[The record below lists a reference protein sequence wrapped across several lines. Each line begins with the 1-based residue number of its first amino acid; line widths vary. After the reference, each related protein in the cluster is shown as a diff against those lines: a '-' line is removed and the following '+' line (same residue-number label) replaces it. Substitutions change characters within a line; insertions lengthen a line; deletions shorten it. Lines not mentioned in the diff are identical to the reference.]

1 MPGGI
6 SVTRKIC
13 CLLVAAL
20 FFQPS
25 LARGDLSIEDLRLPV
40 SFHEAPSPYATVESI
55 KEEPDA
61 PGFLVFLV
69 ASPDNRY
76 TVHGLAKFR
85 QCVHEIDV
93 LQKIKEEES
102 VEGGMV
108 AGAADSLKDT
118 GRGLKNLVFHP
129 FNSVK
134 GLGKGVQKIGT
145 KVGDSFRDKEEGE
158 KAPASEGFLGSTKRE
173 LAKQLGLDVY
183 SRNEDVQDALDKM
196 AKARMGGKGVVMVAS
211 FFLPV
216 GLIAS
221 AVLTAS
227 GINNAADEL
236 VNDNDRSDL
245 YKLNAKALAAL
256 GFPKEKVTLFLNHP
270 YYTPRELTYLRFY
283 LEKLQ
288 QAKGFQ
294 AILDAAIQAQTEVPA
309 DKILH
314 EAQIAADSVVEAGPA
329 EELVLI
335 PEGILLEKKDK
346 VVLVTAYDYLDATP
360 LSENIARKV
369 LSFQAVSGKKGAEVW
384 NGGVLTPRVGGAYLL
399 KGIKARRMCLFE
411 AGTVEEKPVV

>member
-61 PGFLVFLV
+61 PGFLVFSV

-145 KVGDSFRDKEEGE
+145 KVGDSFRDKEDGE

-288 QAKGFQ
+288 QAEGFQ

-314 EAQIAADSVVEAGPA
+314 EAQMAADSVTEKSPVIQLR
-329 EELVLI
+329 LV
-335 PEGILLEKKDK
+335 PEGIILEKPEK
-346 VVLVTAYDYLDATP
+346 VLIVTAYDYLTVSP
-360 LSENIARKV
+360 LSERIEKIALQSKTE
-369 LSFQAVSGKKGAEVW
+369 LAGKPVEIW
-384 NGGVLTPRVGGAYLL
+384 NGGAVTPRWGGSLL
-399 KGIKARRMCLFE
+399 VKGIGVRRMCLF
-411 AGTVEEKPVV
+411 GTAQSQRPVV